1 MFERYS
7 EAARLALF
15 GARLEVSEA
24 GSTAIETEHLLLG
37 LLQARGGIAARLTQ
51 AAGMNA
57 DSARARLL
65 SRETTPVPTSVEV
78 RFAPAAT
85 KALDVA
91 VAEAD
96 AMSCAEITTGHL
108 LLGLMRDEHSAASV
122 LLREAGLGLNALRT
136 AVQAEATEGA
146 EAVAPDIGEV
156 FEDRIRTRRLDP

>member
-7 EAARLALF
+7 EAAKLALF
-15 GARLEVSEA
+15 GARLEVTES
-24 GSTAIETEHLLLG
+24 GGTAIEAEHLLLG

-51 AAGMNA
+51 AAGVNA
-57 DSARARLL
+57 DSVR
-65 SRETTPVPTSVEV
+65 SRVRSGATTSVPTNVEV
-78 RFAPAAT
+78 RFAPAAL
-85 KALDVA
+85 KVLDVA

-108 LLGLMRDEHSAASV
+108 LLGLMRDEHSAVSV

-146 EAVAPDIGEV
+146 EAVAPGIGEV
-156 FEDRIRTRRLDP
+156 FEDRIRTMRLAP